1 MQQFTDSNLQWQAQ
15 LSKEEQQLRELLKVV
30 IKELSH
36 APEGSLTITRKG
48 TRTWYR
54 HRIPGK
60 PSRSLYINQKNKA
73 LIYRLAQKRYDRKLL
88 RAIKLELRQVEQ
100 GKHLVFSDFGAI
112 YDSFPDNWKPFIKP
126 HVLPDDLYA
135 EQWLKKHQ
143 AHASGEEF
151 KSKAEHLHDRIYRD
165 FDLPHVYEPKLYLE
179 GFGWVKPDF
188 VVLSRRTRQTFY
200 HEHFGMMDNP
210 EYCARALSKLDAYHR
225 NGYYEGK
232 NLLITMESS
241 LHPMNPGEVEA
252 LFQNYL
258 L

>member
-15 LSKEEQQLRELLKVV
+15 LSKEEQQLRELLRVV
-30 IKELSH
+30 TRELSH

-60 PSRSLYINQKNKA
+60 PPRSLYINQKNKA

-88 RAIKLELRQVEQ
+88 CAIKLELSQVEQ
-100 GKHLVFSDFGAI
+100 GKHMVFSDLGAI
-112 YDSFPDNWKPFIKP
+112 YDSFSDHWKPFIKP
-126 HVLPDDLYA
+126 HVLPDGLYA
-135 EQWLKKHQ
+135 EQWMKKYQ
-143 AHASGEEF
+143 ASASGDGF
-151 KSKAEHLHDRIYRD
+151 KSKAEHLHDRIYREL
-165 FDLPHVYEPKLYLE
+165 DLPHVYEPRLYLE
-179 GFGWVKPDF
+179 GFGWVRPDF
-188 VVLSRRTRQTFY
+188 VVLNRRTRQTFY

-210 EYCARALSKLDAYHR
+210 EYCARALSKLNAYHR
-225 NGYYEGK
+225 NGYYEGE

-241 LHPMNPGEVEA
+241 LHPMDPSEVEV
-252 LFQNYL
+252 LFRNYL

>member
-100 GKHLVFSDFGAI
+100 GKHRFFLIS
-112 YDSFPDNWKPFIKP
+112 
-126 HVLPDDLYA
+126 
-135 EQWLKKHQ
+135 EQSTIL
-143 AHASGEEF
+143 F
-151 KSKAEHLHDRIYRD
+151 RII
-165 FDLPHVYEPKLYLE
+165 
-179 GFGWVKPDF
+179 G
-188 VVLSRRTRQTFY
+188 
-200 HEHFGMMDNP
+200 NP
-210 EYCARALSKLDAYHR
+210 S
-225 NGYYEGK
+225 
-232 NLLITMESS
+232 SS
-241 LHPMNPGEVEA
+241 LMYFLTISMRSNG
-252 LFQNYL
+252 
-258 L
+258 